1 MRTGIVLFTTF
12 VPESKVG
19 YKERMIV
26 SRATQAELL
35 EQRIAENAASQEID
49 LATWI
54 FERVQVRPGDQIL
67 ELCCGTGGQT
77 LPLLDRVGKSGRVVA
92 LDISPQAL
100 DSLRSKAGV
109 ANQELKLIESSLDS
123 FSSALRQ
130 AQCQPG
136 SFDLVFCAYGL
147 YYAADAQRTL
157 EEARSWL
164 TPDGRIVVVGPFGPN
179 NQPLFDLVRAS
190 GAALAET
197 VTFSSERFMLQ
208 MVVPWGSRHFAATS
222 VYTMV
227 NPVRWATPERVLNYW
242 QNTTFYSA
250 EKRPA
255 FEQLLQEHFARHGV
269 FVNEKW
275 VMLVEMSRGR

>member
-1 MRTGIVLFTTF
+1 M
-12 VPESKVG
+12 
-19 YKERMIV
+19 

-54 FERVQVRPGDQIL
+54 FERMRVQPGDQVL

-77 LPLLDRVGKSGRVVA
+77 IPLIERVGSSGQVVA
-92 LDISPQAL
+92 LDISPKAL
-100 DSLRSKAGV
+100 SALRSKVGA
-109 ANQELKLIESSLDS
+109 ANQERFKLVECGLDNFSSSLRD
-123 FSSALRQ
+123 
-130 AQCQPG
+130 AQFQPG

-147 YYAADAQRTL
+147 YYSADVQGTL
-157 EEARSWL
+157 DQARSWL
-164 TPDGRIVVVGPFGPN
+164 KPEGRIVVVGPFGPN
-179 NQPLFDLVRAS
+179 NQPLFELVRAS
-190 GAALAET
+190 GIQLAET
-197 VTFSSERFMLQ
+197 VTYSSERFMLQ
-208 MVVPWGSRHFAATS
+208 TVLPWGVRNFASTA

-242 QNTTFYSA
+242 QNTTFYDA

-255 FEQLLQEHFARHGV
+255 FEQLLEAHFAGQGV

-275 VMLVEMSRGR
+275 VMLAEMSRGR